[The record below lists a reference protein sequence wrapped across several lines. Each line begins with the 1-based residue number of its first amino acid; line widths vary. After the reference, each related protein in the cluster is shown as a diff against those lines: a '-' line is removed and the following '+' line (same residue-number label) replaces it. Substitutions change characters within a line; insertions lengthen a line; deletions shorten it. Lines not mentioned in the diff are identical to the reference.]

1 MPYGILKK
9 QKSFLVSSFC
19 DNMKIIFLLFLLL
32 LFIFCSDAQESNT
45 NNIIIL
51 NNISMYHEDH
61 PIIFGDPF
69 IMHTA
74 TNIIQEG
81 IKSIKN
87 NVFLEE
93 TLSRKTLEDFLND
106 TNCSLNYTMQE
117 NITKIDI
124 IYL

>member
-1 MPYGILKK
+1 
-9 QKSFLVSSFC
+9 
-19 DNMKIIFLLFLLL
+19 MKIIFLLFLLL
-32 LFIFCSDAQESNT
+32 LFIFCSNAQELNT

-61 PIIFGDPF
+61 PIIIGDP
-69 IMHTA
+69 ILMHNA
-74 TNIIQEG
+74 SNIIQEG
-81 IKSIKN
+81 IKTIKN

-124 IYL
+124 VYL